1 MKTVFIVNPNAG
13 KKTKICELV
22 NDIKN
27 TALESNSDVEIYIT
41 KSVGDATDFVRNYC
55 VQNGPARFIACG
67 GDGTLSEVADG
78 AVGFDDVEIGVIPK
92 GTGNDFCRNFNNRE
106 NFGNILYQLQ
116 GKTVKCDA
124 IRYETEVD
132 GKIKSG
138 YCVNMFN
145 IGFDCNVADKTD
157 EIKAKTFLSGS
168 LAYFAAIFVTLV
180 KKQCSH
186 LKIETDGK
194 VKHDGKL
201 LLTSLANGCFC
212 GGGIK
217 SNPYAEV
224 NDGLININV
233 IKNVSRLKFI
243 SLLPHYMK
251 GTVFG
256 VKNIEK
262 YISTEKC
269 KEIIVSPCNH
279 KKIRL
284 CVDGEIIDAGKTR
297 FEIVHDAFDFVVPC
311 EMNDGEKADKAY
323 ALVN

>member
-1 MKTVFIVNPNAG
+1 MRNVFVINPQAG
-13 KKTKICELV
+13 KKTKCDELI
-22 NDIKN
+22 NDVKN
-27 TALESNSDVEIYIT
+27 VAQKSNSDIEIYVT
-41 KSVGDATDFVRNYC
+41 KSVGDATDFVRDYC
-55 VQNGPARFIACG
+55 KKNGGTRFIACG
-67 GDGTLSEVADG
+67 GDGTLSEVVNG
-78 AVGFDDVEIGVIPK
+78 AVGFDGVEIGVMPK
-92 GTGNDFCRNFNNRE
+92 GTGNDFCRNFGNRE
-106 NFGNILYQLQ
+106 NFGNALYQLQ

-124 IRYETEVD
+124 IKYETEFD

-180 KKQCSH
+180 KKKCSD
-186 LKIETDGK
+186 LQIELDGK
-194 VKHDGKL
+194 IVHSGKL

-217 SNPYAEV
+217 SNPYANV
-224 NDGLININV
+224 NDGLININI

-269 KEIIVSPCNH
+269 GEITVSPCDN

-284 CVDGEIIDAGKTR
+284 CVDGEIINAGKTR
-297 FEIVHDAFDFVVPC
+297 FEIVHNAFNFVVP
-311 EMNDGEKADKAY
+311 EKCDDISIKKEV
-323 ALVN
+323 LV